1 MNDFDFD
8 VKQKKDIARS
18 ARKKISGSKSRKCR
32 LPHDGLSPTQLAA
45 LNGPV
50 KSYKLGQPMDWATF
64 NMMPEDMRRAYLRN
78 LMVRFNPTQRE
89 LGLMFDISHTVV
101 GSVLKQFGLSR
112 GKDHRMTQ
120 GDREAW
126 EKFLAGDTDDRFEEG
141 TPMQEEPVDEP
152 ATVLAAK
159 IETGIEAETE
169 TILPTGKAQSARG
182 LTECAALTEVPH
194 YAALMSGKL
203 NLRGTANEILHR
215 LAVIFEAEPNTQMSV
230 SVKFSI
236 GNEAEP

>member
-8 VKQKKDIARS
+8 VMTKKRIARGAS
-18 ARKKISGSKSRKCR
+18 ARKCGSKSRRCM

-50 KSYKLGQPMDWATF
+50 KSYKLGRPMDWATF

-126 EKFLAGDTDDRFEEG
+126 EQFLAGDTDDRFEEG

-152 ATVLAAK
+152 ATDLAAE
-159 IETGIEAETE
+159 IETGIEAET
-169 TILPTGKAQSARG
+169 ILSTGTARSARG

-215 LAVIFEAEPNTQMSV
+215 LAVIFGAEPNTQMSV

-236 GNEAEP
+236 GNEAAP